1 MKRLVLRGGRVIDPA
16 GNGDRVADL
25 LLVDGRIAAF
35 EPGGVGAVA
44 DAQIIDCAGWWV
56 MPGLIDPHVHLR
68 DPGFPQ
74 KETIASGLSAAAAG
88 GFTTVAAMANTAPV
102 NDAPAITHYM
112 LEQARQV
119 RAARLVP
126 VSAVTR
132 NLAGRELVDVVAMVD
147 AGARLFSDDG
157 IPIDNAELLQAA
169 FHAVARLDH
178 AISLHEED
186 RALTAEGAINAGAV
200 AERLGLAGIP
210 PSAESAR
217 VRRDLAL
224 ARDAGAAVHIA
235 HISTVEAVELVRAA
249 RDGGLAVTCEA
260 APHHFTLDDRA
271 VLEFGVDAKMS
282 PPLRAAHDRDALR
295 AGLADGTIDMIATDH
310 APHDPA
316 SKKFDRLG
324 PLFHP
329 GRVAERLSP
338 EDARTMATAANGIV
352 GLETALGLALA
363 LVHQGVITPAR
374 LVELMAVNP
383 ARLLRLPLAG
393 TLATGAPADVTVI
406 DPDRQ
411 WTVDPATFRSR
422 SHNMPYTGMK
432 LKGLAILTI
441 VAGEIVH
448 DARGARPR

>member
-338 EDARTMATAANGIV
+338 EDARTMATRGQRDRRARNRARARARAGASGCNYARPHGRTD
-352 GLETALGLALA
+352 GGESGALA
-363 LVHQGVITPAR
+363 SSSAR
-374 LVELMAVNP
+374 GHPCDGRACGCHRDRSGPSMDRRPGHV
-383 ARLLRLPLAG
+383 PLAQPQH
-393 TLATGAPADVTVI
+393 A
-406 DPDRQ
+406 
-411 WTVDPATFRSR
+411 
-422 SHNMPYTGMK
+422 
-432 LKGLAILTI
+432 
-441 VAGEIVH
+441 VH
-448 DARGARPR
+448 RNET